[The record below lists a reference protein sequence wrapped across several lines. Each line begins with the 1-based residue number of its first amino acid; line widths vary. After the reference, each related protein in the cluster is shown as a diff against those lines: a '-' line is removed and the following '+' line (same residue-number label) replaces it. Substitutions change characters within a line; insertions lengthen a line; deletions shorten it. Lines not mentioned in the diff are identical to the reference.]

1 MGQPNNAWQ
10 ASRYIYSFFFF
21 SLYDVFE
28 EEKKTFTTRV
38 PWQISTLMG
47 PTNMGEPT

>member
-1 MGQPNNAWQ
+1 MHGKHQGTF
-10 ASRYIYSFFFF
+10 IFIFFP
-21 SLYDVFE
+21 LYDVFE

-47 PTNMGEPT
+47 PTNI